1 LCCTK
6 IALLN
11 EREELEQPQKLEQLL
26 RRVPSVFPELMGGKH
41 NDSDE
46 ESGETD
52 SQNHDSDEVN
62 IFMIEDSIDCRTK
75 FGP

>member
-11 EREELEQPQKLEQLL
+11 EKEELERPQKLEQLL
-26 RRVPSVFPELMGGKH
+26 RRIPSVSPELMEVMH

-52 SQNHDSDEVN
+52 SQDHDSDEVSVFN
-62 IFMIEDSIDCRTK
+62 
-75 FGP
+75 

>member
-1 LCCTK
+1 MCCTK

-11 EREELEQPQKLEQLL
+11 EREELEQPQKLKQLL
-26 RRVPSVFPELMGGKH
+26 RRVPSVSPELMEVMH

-52 SQNHDSDEVN
+52 SQDHDSDEVSVLFN
-62 IFMIEDSIDCRTK
+62 
-75 FGP
+75 

>member
-1 LCCTK
+1 MCCTK

-26 RRVPSVFPELMGGKH
+26 RRVPSVSPELMEVMH

-52 SQNHDSDEVN
+52 SQDYDSDEVSVFN
-62 IFMIEDSIDCRTK
+62 
-75 FGP
+75 